1 MSKIDVKKELR
12 KIKSI
17 TKQVEKEKEDLA
29 DIESASSS
37 AITTTGSGR
46 YHLRKNSNNQVGF
59 TLSGDY
65 YVTNS
70 KTLPIKIDRLSGNY
84 KGCHISDGIHDI
96 LMCPAEIKSGIEG
109 TLDKTNKRITFNNIS
124 DNFDWIIDLKDDG
137 LQASFVINEKTTRG
151 NFLVFEISDNVDIS
165 YSEQYKKVVF
175 LDKTDKTKIFE
186 FNSLIAFDDNNTF
199 TKEIVTNMEQDA
211 PSEYSLFM
219 QVSNEI
225 LDNEEVYY
233 PLTVSGFLEHVEKP
247 IVNMKGFENNISY
260 SNLENKILL
269 GLKNNKSY
277 SLKVTLNTE
286 TIISQIL
293 REDLKKYKVTLDL
306 FYENKLTTNAFN
318 SILVFNG
325 ANSIPFTN
333 DSTNSKVTID
343 VTDQV
348 KHNLSKYKHGL
359 PIKNIILELIH
370 KKKILNQ
377 SNFSLG
383 LTNNVILDDDYVSV
397 YEYNLEE
404 VDPVINIFAST
415 DGEVVPGTPF
425 KEYNSARAGVTKL
438 NLFNNVLTHT
448 LSLGN
453 ISDNRL
459 SIGVNLM
466 YDTRLLND
474 QISRRLFNNN
484 FSKGWQLNLSQR
496 LIKDNSFDKIFGNK
510 SIKYIDGDNNEHILE
525 EKWYYTIDNVRYYID
540 KDLVI
545 LGSDK
550 KLKYLDEQTKKYYNV
565 EYEASNEDGLTLIST
580 NSKLNYI
587 NQSDLKVKKHY
598 YIRLSDNQ
606 KYEVFMDKNTGQLM
620 IPHFVSNSKI
630 TKNSAKFK
638 DLFLYTDYLSENNL
652 TKYDSPKNVSY
663 KYGDFLDNNGK
674 VVTPIMIGRTMQSY
688 KNIYY
693 FYPLGVRWETVSK
706 DENEKKVS
714 NILYF
719 DSEERIYVE
728 VENEYYVDKNSPV
741 VDYYENDDIVEINAR
756 IAQYQEQIAQ
766 IQSNLSAL
774 AKASIDTECDYNFQ
788 LLRRNYDITQTH
800 DAARL
805 QENYGVKTAFDQL
818 GSNYDSW
825 LKTYNTLIKYETQLM
840 CLKEKKAVLV
850 KEQKDSVQDYII
862 DTNGNV
868 LGFDYYGKL
877 IYITDKYENEI
888 TITYDEGKLT
898 SVSSKEQKMVFK
910 YDDNNLLECVIDNK
924 GRRKWFKYDKGL
936 LKSIHSL
943 GDSNN
948 KMIIS
953 FSYDTKNHLTFVSD
967 GNLEL
972 NITMAGDVI
981 ENILQKSTRVVEN
994 NKLVNNGEE
1003 TLIANDSIS
1012 NSTNSKC
1019 ITNNMNGEVYKYL
1032 FDNSG
1037 QLIKTI
1043 NELSKN
1049 KVEIAIN
1056 HFDANKLLFSASYLT
1071 KDVVG
1076 SMSINKE
1083 STKSFEVT
1091 CSEFNNILRTQELVY
1106 IDISFDTS
1114 KMDLQTVKGNEIIL
1128 KVNVTDKNDKIRT
1141 YEQTFVKPK
1150 YECLGIPFVL
1160 RKDDKNLT
1168 FSFDS
1173 TKELDLSFANVPVNI
1188 YQAVGSINEYDEDRL
1203 TYTTNGDIETFYE
1216 NIIDDNP
1223 TQIRTVDK
1231 YGVTRTSYQQ
1241 FDSDNH
1247 LVYSEDHLK
1256 KVQENSYDE
1265 NGRLIQEKTY
1275 NKEDLSLA
1283 KVTKYEYDEK
1293 GNVTKTS
1300 GMLKDE
1306 SGEFNDESYEYDK
1319 CGEQITHIRKV
1330 NGQTISYGYDFNTD
1344 DVLSITSDALGKGNS
1359 TKFKYVNGFLS
1370 ELSHNNFKINY
1381 NLDGVGRKTLITVGN
1396 LDLFIFEYNDFYTY
1410 NNDSY
1415 CKCITKTD
1423 CLGKKTQ
1430 YIYDK
1435 DDKLLKTILPSS
1447 QSITYTYDEDD
1458 RLIQIHGINN
1468 EAMSY
1473 IYSGDLLTSSE
1484 YNKGQQSFLKEI
1496 KYKDN
1501 DLVKQNVYT
1510 LDQSVILE
1518 ESFYYDSTHDNR
1530 LRSTIVNG
1538 QLLISYIY
1546 DALGRIQSEDVTSE
1560 DVGIGII
1567 NTYDYL
1573 QNEECSTDLIKT
1585 HSTNIAGTV
1594 ETVEYGYDINGNII
1608 LEEGN
1613 DYVIRYQY
1621 DKLNRLIREDNQKLN
1636 ETKLYSYDKGGNLL
1650 SVKECEF
1657 TLETDVKVTNVI
1669 TLSYANARWK
1679 DKLIKINNKPIKYEA
1694 LGRMNKIG
1702 DDVLSYNDEGKL
1714 SKFNTIT
1721 FTYDINGR
1729 RQTKGNKKYYYDGNR
1744 LIREEITEDD
1754 VINYEYS
1761 MEKVVGFT
1769 YNKHRYIYQ
1778 RNIQG
1783 DIIGILDVD
1792 SETIVAKYNYDAWG
1806 NHKVIEIGDNNI
1818 GEINPIRYRG
1828 YYYDKETG
1836 LYYLNSRYYS
1846 PELRRFICAD
1856 EVSILD
1862 ETKSQINGLNLYMYC
1877 NDNPVMYADPSGY
1890 AFIAAL
1896 LISMGIAALIGG
1908 ATAGYSAYQSGERG
1922 WDLVADIAGGAIFG
1936 AAVGAT
1942 IALGGAAGLAATGAS
1957 VAGFGLSTG
1966 AALGISVGATAVAGM
1981 AKYSLDCV
1989 ASNENNWNFGGFVL
2003 SGVEGALQG
2012 AATFGLA
2019 FVGGKSGLFNK
2030 LGNFRT
2036 ADAFYINHGGMN
2048 TLRAVF
2054 WSSKVLIGETL
2065 SKALFVSGSAALARW
2080 LIDLM
2085 IPDLY

>member
-1 MSKIDVKKELR
+1 MSKIDVRKELR
-12 KIKSI
+12 KIKNI

-124 DNFDWIIDLKDDG
+124 DNFDWIIDLKDGG

-151 NFLVFEISDNVDIS
+151 NFVVFEISDNVDIS

-199 TKEIVTNMEQDA
+199 TKEIDTNMEQDA
-211 PSEYSLFM
+211 PREYSLFM

-318 SILVFNG
+318 SILVFSG

-425 KEYNSARAGVTKL
+425 KEYNSARAGITKL

-459 SIGVNLM
+459 SIGINLM

-525 EKWYYTIDNVRYYID
+525 EKWYYTINNVRYYID

-550 KLKYLDEQTKKYYNV
+550 KLKYLDEKAQKYYNV

-606 KYEVFMDKNTGQLM
+606 KYEVFMDKSTGQLM
-620 IPHFVSNSKI
+620 IPHFISNSKI

-638 DLFLYTDYLSENNL
+638 DLFLYSDYLTDDNL

-693 FYPLGVRWETVSK
+693 FYPLGVCWESVAK

-719 DSEERIYVE
+719 DFEERIYVE

-774 AKASIDTECDYNFQ
+774 AKASIDTEYDYNFQ

-840 CLKEKKAVLV
+840 CLKEKKTVLV

-948 KMIIS
+948 EMIIS
-953 FSYDTKNHLTFVSD
+953 FSYDAKNHLTFVSD

-1043 NELSKN
+1043 NELSNN

-1056 HFDANKLLFSASYLT
+1056 HFDVNKLLFSASYLT
-1071 KDVVG
+1071 KDLVA

-1141 YEQTFVKPK
+1141 YEQKFVKPK

-1188 YQAVGSINEYDEDRL
+1188 YQAVGSINGYDEDRL

-1231 YGVTRTSYQQ
+1231 YGVTRISYQQ

-1256 KVQENSYDE
+1256 NVQENAYDE

-1283 KVTKYEYDEK
+1283 KVTKYQYDEK

-1319 CGEQITHIRKV
+1319 CGEQITHIRKA

-1381 NLDGVGRKTLITVGN
+1381 NLDGVGRKTLITVGTIN
-1396 LDLFIFEYNDFYTY
+1396 LFIFEYNDFYTY

-1458 RLIQIHGINN
+1458 RLIKIHGINN

-1496 KYKDN
+1496 KYNDN
-1501 DLVKQNVYT
+1501 NLVKQNVYT

-1518 ESFYYDSTHDNR
+1518 ESFSYDSTHDNR

-1538 QLLISYIY
+1538 QLLISYRY
-1546 DALGRIQSEDVTSE
+1546 DALGRVQSEDVTSE

-1567 NTYDYL
+1567 NNYDYL

-1594 ETVEYGYDINGNII
+1594 ETVEYSYDINGNII

-1679 DKLIKINNKPIKYEA
+1679 DKLIKINNKLIKYEA

-1702 DDVLSYNDEGKL
+1702 EDVLSYNDEGKL

-1729 RQTKGNKKYYYDGNR
+1729 RQSKGNKKYYYDGNR

-1792 SETIVAKYNYDAWG
+1792 SGTIVAKYNYDAWG

-1828 YYYDKETG
+1828 YYYDKETQ
-1836 LYYLNSRYYS
+1836 LYWVSSRYYS
-1846 PELRRFICAD
+1846 PELCRWISPD
-1856 EVSILD
+1856 SIEYLD
-1862 ETKSQINGLNLYMYC
+1862 PESINGLNLYCYC
-1877 NDNPVMYADPSGY
+1877 MNDPSGHF
-1890 AFIAAL
+1890 AITL
-1896 LISMGIAALIGG
+1896 TTLLIGG
-1908 ATAGYSAYQSGERG
+1908 
-1922 WDLVADIAGGAIFG
+1922 LIAGAIGAGIG
-1936 AAVGAT
+1936 LGTAVYKDVKEDGIWFNGDWT
-1942 IALGGAAGLAATGAS
+1942 DYVGRTLGGF
-1957 VAGFGLSTG
+1957 VAGFGVGVCTILG
-1966 AALGISVGATAVAGM
+1966 AGVGAAALGGTTATLFTSAGLTLSLGSALGIGSGVAFATGM
-1981 AKYSLDCV
+1981 AGYAVRTGISR
-1989 ASNENNWNFGGFVL
+1989 NEDFKVQNMFIEGGFNAV
-2003 SGVEGALQG
+2003 SGALSV
-2012 AATFGLA
+2012 L
-2019 FVGGKSGLFNK
+2019 GGYL
-2030 LGNFRT
+2030 
-2036 ADAFYINHGGMN
+2036 GGMAGVHN
-2048 TLRAVF
+2048 TVFTKLLSQKGDFWLRLLVENVF
-2054 WSSKVLIGETL
+2054 TAGFKLTNALI
-2065 SKALFVSGSAALARW
+2065 KPYF
-2080 LIDLM
+2080 M
-2085 IPDLY
+2085 I